1 MHINIYSHVKVGYKL
16 KLKNYIKIT
25 NLRCISAYALEDVI
39 LEISSSN
46 AHIS

>member
-1 MHINIYSHVKVGYKL
+1 MVHINIYSHVKVGYKL
-16 KLKNYIKIT
+16 KLKNNIKI
-25 NLRCISAYALEDVI
+25 AYALEDVI